1 VRAVLV
7 TGASTG
13 IGRATALRLDA
24 SGFRVFAGVRR
35 DEDAQALRAAGSERL
50 EPIRIDVADAA
61 SIEAAAGVVE
71 AALAGDGLHGLVNN
85 AGYVVPGPLETLSIE
100 DFRQQIEVN
109 LIGQVAV
116 TRAFMPMLRAARGRI
131 LFLSSIG
138 GRLAFPFTGAYHA
151 SKWGLEAVGESL
163 RQELRPEGLE
173 VILIEPGSITTPL
186 WQKGATEGERLRGA
200 LSPEARAI
208 YGERLDGYQKTV
220 METAARGVPPE
231 EVAAVIET
239 ALTKHRP
246 RTRYLVGRDAKI
258 QARLRPLIPDRL
270 WDRFVARQLGR

>member
-1 VRAVLV
+1 MRAALI

-35 DEDAQALRAAGSERL
+35 EQDAQALREAGSERL
-50 EPIRIDVADAA
+50 EPVRIDVADEA
-61 SIEAAAGVVE
+61 SIDAAAGLVQE
-71 AALAGDGLHGLVNN
+71 AVGSAGLHGLVNN
-85 AGYVVPGPLETLSIE
+85 AGSAIPGPLEALAIE
-100 DFRQQIEVN
+100 DLRRQIEVN

-116 TRAFMPMLRAARGRI
+116 TRAFLPLLRTARGRI
-131 LFLSSIG
+131 VFISSIG

-173 VILIEPGSITTPL
+173 VILIEPGTIATPL
-186 WQKGATEGERLRGA
+186 WQKGATEGERLRGS
-200 LSPEARAI
+200 LSREARAI
-208 YGERLDGYQKTV
+208 YGERLDRYEKAV
-220 METAARGVPPE
+220 MKNAEQGVPPE

-239 ALTKHRP
+239 ALTKRRP

-270 WDRFVARQLGR
+270 WDRLVARQLGG